1 MTRALSFAAA
11 ALMLLPACGG
21 GPGADCTYP
30 TDCDEGLACFAGT
43 CHELGKPAG
52 TIAWQVLP
60 PASSALGPASFP
72 PADGPFAFSLCRSS
86 VSGTLDGDGGALL
99 VAKGEPSA
107 LTGLESR
114 FERFV
119 KGRFEMDLPAGA
131 WTLTFHPD
139 PAGPPPLIKKVQLA
153 RCEQRELSLIEWPVD
168 RILRLRLVVDPERDP
183 RQACGAFVRAHDPAS
198 GAPLSSRLEL
208 RSRPGG
214 ACSGPAESTLRFA
227 PPAGDEIEVRIGPLD
242 AVLPTLP
249 EQTLTVKIEGG
260 GDLDLGPVAVNPGAL
275 ALERVMVDLTDA
287 GGSSISRAIV
297 TASSIPSDEEST
309 SRFSSG
315 PGREVE
321 RGRYELWL
329 TPGRYAFRAIPPAG
343 AFAAAGGCVVTGEP
357 PCDSTFTVQAGS
369 PASLSVSLPKPISLR
384 GKADGVSGGLVEL
397 RPARGGG
404 GRAASAPVS
413 SDGSWEL
420 ALDPGDY
427 DLSLRP
433 SAPATP
439 WLVRPLSAPL
449 EADAEEDVTM
459 PEPALVIG
467 TLWEGQTGETIPVA
481 GALVRAWRLSTGRSP
496 ALVGEAVSRAD
507 GSFSLVLP
515 AD

>member
-1 MTRALSFAAA
+1 LRWPLPFVA
-11 ALMLLPACGG
+11 ALLLVSACGG

-60 PASSALGPASFP
+60 PASSPLGPASFP
-72 PADGPFAFSLCRSS
+72 PADGPLAFSLCRSS
-86 VSGTLDGDGGALL
+86 VSGTLEGDGGALL

-114 FERFV
+114 FEGFV
-119 KGRFEMDLPAGA
+119 KGRFAMDLPAGA
-131 WTLTFHPD
+131 WTLAFHPD
-139 PAGPPPLIKKVQLA
+139 PAGPPPLFKKVQLA
-153 RCEQRELSLIEWPVD
+153 RCEHRELSLIEWPAE
-168 RILRLRLVVDPERDP
+168 RTLRLRLVVDPERDP
-183 RQACGAFVRAHDPAS
+183 RQACGAFVRVHDPAT
-198 GAPLSSRLEL
+198 GTPLSSRLEL

-227 PPAGDEIEVRIGPLD
+227 PPAGEDIEVRIGPLD

-249 EQTLTVKIEGG
+249 GQTLTVKLAGDD
-260 GDLDLGPVAVNPGAL
+260 DLDLGPVAVNPGAL
-275 ALERVMVDLTDA
+275 ALERVIVAVTDA
-287 GGSSISRAIV
+287 GGGSISRAIV
-297 TASSIPSDEEST
+297 TATSVPSGDEAT

-329 TPGRYAFRAIPPAG
+329 TPGRYSLRAVPPAG
-343 AFAAAGGCVVTGEP
+343 AEAAAGGCVLAGEQ
-357 PCDSTFTVQAGS
+357 PCDATFTVDAGTPS
-369 PASLSVSLPKPISLR
+369 SLSVSLPKPIALR
-384 GKADGVSGGLVEL
+384 GSADGVSGGLVEL

-413 SDGSWEL
+413 SDGSWQL

-427 DLSLRP
+427 DLTLRP
-433 SAPATP
+433 FAPAIP

-449 EADAEEDVTM
+449 EADAQEDVTM

-467 TLWEGQTGETIPVA
+467 TLWEGQGGETMPVA
-481 GALVRAWRLSTGRSP
+481 GALVRAWRLATGGP
-496 ALVGEAVSRAD
+496 PDLVGEAVSRAD